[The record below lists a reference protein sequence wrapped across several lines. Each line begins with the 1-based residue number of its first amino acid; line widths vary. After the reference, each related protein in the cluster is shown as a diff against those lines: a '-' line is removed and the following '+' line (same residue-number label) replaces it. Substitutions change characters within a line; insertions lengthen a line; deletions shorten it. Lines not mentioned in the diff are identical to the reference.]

1 MESHRVIT
9 ALIAFMLLFS
19 LAAGQPSRIRAEVG
33 MEADVMSRQHVTT
46 LPDGPGSDSLLIA
59 EMDSLLNTINL
70 DEVVV
75 VAPIKPVTVKGDTT
89 IIDTRAF
96 KTRDGAYLEDLVRLI
111 PGMAYDKK
119 TGTLTY
125 NGIPLTDININ
136 GESFFKDGKTLALE
150 NLRAD
155 IFSKIKIYDKASD
168 EDKFMGIKGNG
179 KNYVLDLQTYSEFN
193 GTLMASATLAGG
205 NQGRKKAELMAHS
218 FKPKGD
224 NFSFHLSSGN
234 INPFSTGKRDR
245 ADDASF
251 NISRRL
257 NDKFYVSAGLMYS
270 YSRAGQ
276 EFSSSREDYLPAG
289 NTYSYSQAD
298 NRNSNRHLRSH
309 LTLNWNVDDNT
320 MLTLSGMLGNTA
332 SKSQND
338 SRSMTFDADP
348 GLNVK
353 EPFADDALERI
364 DPSTRINENEAVS
377 LSKDRAKNYS
387 VEASVTRRLNDTGTA
402 LSLNLE
408 MTDNTRKGRAFNV
421 STTNY
426 YRLKDDAGLDSI
438 LHRDQYNLTPTVN
451 RSRGVG
457 LRFVQPLMKHLKL
470 ELAYRYRQTREKYS
484 RNTFDLSP
492 FFDRDEDRR
501 PGQLPEGYESAYI
514 DSLSN
519 HSFSRVEKHE
529 AEVRLMY
536 MKQNYTM
543 ILSFVAEPEKRRLDQ
558 KTGVMQADTLRS
570 SVNFRPSLNFHHDSE
585 KFDFRFNYDGST
597 NQPDLSSLLSLTDNS
612 NPLYITRGNPR
623 LKAAY
628 RQDFNV
634 GVTHNPSGLSC
645 EMSFSNIYND
655 QTMAVFYNPETG
667 GRVTTPVNINGNRSG
682 RLDLRYFKFNGKMLI
697 SGMINAGFDRSVGM
711 VNEDLSEAPRK
722 SVTNSDNYVINVSCN
737 YMPKWG
743 GVNVKGE
750 WNFRHSSNDLR
761 DDDDSVHSWSFGL
774 SPYVQLPFGLNFD
787 TDFNYRLRTG
797 TNIVRKDNEEFLLN
811 TRISYR
817 FLKARVAEV
826 GFEWK
831 DILNNKKNYHRYSTY
846 SGISESY
853 TVALG
858 SYFLVSFKYRF
869 SKNL

>member
-1 MESHRVIT
+1 MESHRVIA
-9 ALIAFMLLFS
+9 ALFAFILLFS

-46 LPDGPGSDSLLIA
+46 LPAGPASDSLPVA
-59 EMDSLLNTINL
+59 EMDSMFSTINL

-75 VAPIKPVTVKGDTT
+75 IAPIKPVTVKGDTT

-119 TGTLTY
+119 TGSLTY

-168 EDKFMGIKGNG
+168 EDKFMGVKGNG

-193 GTLMASATLAGG
+193 GTLMTSATLAGG
-205 NQGRKKAELMAHS
+205 NQDRKNAELMAHS
-218 FKPKGD
+218 FRPKGD
-224 NFSFHLSSGN
+224 NFSFRLSSGN
-234 INPFSTGKRDR
+234 IHSFSTGKRDR
-245 ADDASF
+245 MDDASF
-251 NISRRL
+251 HISRRL
-257 NDKFYVSAGLMYS
+257 NDKFFISAGIMYS
-270 YSRAGQ
+270 YSRMGS

-298 NRNSNRHLRSH
+298 NQNRSRNLRSN
-309 LTLNWNVDDNT
+309 LSLNWTVDDKT
-320 MLTLSGMLGNTA
+320 MINLSGTLVNNG
-332 SKSQND
+332 SKSFSD

-353 EPFADDALERI
+353 NPFAGDALEGI
-364 DPSTRINENEAVS
+364 DPSTRINGNKAVG
-377 LSKDRAKNYS
+377 LSKDRGKNYS
-387 VEASVTRRLNDTGTA
+387 VEASVTRRFNDNGTA

-408 MTDNTRKGRAFNV
+408 MTDDNRKGRSFNV

-426 YRLKDDAGLDSI
+426 YRLKDHAGLDSI
-438 LHRDQYNLTPTVN
+438 LYRDQYNLTPTVN

-484 RNTFDLSP
+484 RSTFDLSP

-536 MKQNYTM
+536 TTQNSTM
-543 ILSFVAEPEKRRLDQ
+543 ILSFVAEPERRRLDQ
-558 KTGVMQADTLRS
+558 KTGVMQADTVRS
-570 SVNFRPSLNFHHDSE
+570 SVNFRPSLNLHHNSE
-585 KFDFRFNYDGST
+585 KFDLRFNYNGST

-612 NPLYITRGNPR
+612 NPLYITRGNPQ

-628 RQDFNV
+628 RQDFNI
-634 GVTHNPSGLSC
+634 GVTHSPSGLSC

-682 RLDLRYFKFNGKMLI
+682 RFDLRYFKFNGKMFMT
-697 SGMINAGFDRSVGM
+697 GMINAGFDRSVGM
-711 VNEDLSEAPRK
+711 VNEDLSESPRK
-722 SVTNSDNYVINVSCN
+722 SVTNSDNYGITASWN
-737 YMPKWG
+737 YMPEWG
-743 GVNVKGE
+743 GVNVNGE
-750 WNFRHSSNDLR
+750 WNFRHSSNDMR

-774 SPYVQLPFGLNFD
+774 SPFVRLPFGLNLNA
-787 TDFNYRLRTG
+787 DFNYRLRTG

-811 TRISYR
+811 TRISYS
-817 FLKARVAEV
+817 FLRGRVAEV

-846 SGISESY
+846 SGMSESY
-853 TVALG
+853 TASLG
-858 SYFLVSFKYRF
+858 SYFLVSFRYRF
-869 SKNL
+869 NKNL